1 MDESVNEGMSD
12 KLGNENESSRVE
24 SNDDKKKNVI
34 IIIVDAF
41 RTKNV
46 SLYGYDKVTD
56 KNLNKMAS
64 ESLVFKDFYSS
75 SNATAPSLTS
85 IFTGKYPSN
94 HGIVHQFPYTTEEE
108 FIKLEENKF
117 WLPSFLKDKGYETIA
132 VDWIGLFFKEGFD
145 YYEEKDES
153 VSMMKKFMNLPSVKK
168 FLLGLPNWAYA
179 FGKKMV
185 KTRAS
190 VGFSPA
196 KDTMSLG
203 ISKIKEIEEQGC
215 KKPFFLFMHFWDTH
229 FPFPT
234 TPFNGSEKDDIN
246 EFLDK
251 IENNSQR
258 EYFKKRVT
266 DIGLKSVDDMIDKY
280 DASIT
285 MVDKQIGRLVKY
297 LKRNGKWDDTVLIVL
312 GDHGTNLIDH
322 KVYFSSSS
330 LFDDTL
336 HVPYVMHLPGYSGKK
351 VEGFAQNVDVTPTL
365 LDYLGFSGDKDNGM
379 GRENEGND
387 GMDEGMEMGNKG
399 MDGMEMGDKGMDGRS
414 MLKLVDGGK
423 IRDRVLFFDG
433 LASDI
438 KGVRTK
444 DKKLIVADRN
454 QCNLCKSSHH
464 ESVEE
469 YDLINDP
476 GEKKNVFSGES
487 ELMKYLDGSVVNGVS
502 GNEGDGDKVVK
513 DVEGSDKEV
522 ELSASSTYSSFY

>member
-1 MDESVNEGMSD
+1 MEENVNEETSK
-12 KLGNENESSRVE
+12 KLEGENGSRVNGSE
-24 SNDDKKKNVI
+24 DKKKNVI
-34 IIIVDAF
+34 IVIVDAF

-56 KNLNKMAS
+56 KNLSKMGS
-64 ESLVFKDFYSS
+64 EGLVFKDFYSS

-94 HGIVHQFPYTTEEE
+94 HGIVHQFPYTAEEE
-108 FIKLEENKF
+108 FTKLEENKF
-117 WLPSFLKDKGYETIA
+117 WLPSFLKGKGYETIA

-145 YYEEKDES
+145 YYEEKDDS

-190 VGFSPA
+190 ANFSPA
-196 KDTMSLG
+196 KETMSLG
-203 ISKIKEIEEQGC
+203 ISKIKEIDEQGS

-234 TPFNGSEKDDIN
+234 TPFNGSGKDDIN
-246 EFLDK
+246 EFLGK

-312 GDHGTNLIDH
+312 GDHGTSLVDH

-336 HVPYVMHLPGYSGKK
+336 HVPYVMHLPGYLGKG
-351 VEGFAQNVDVTPTL
+351 VGGFAQNVDITPTL
-365 LDYLGFSGDKDNGM
+365 LDYLGFSGNSDI
-379 GRENEGND
+379 
-387 GMDEGMEMGNKG
+387 DEGIKNE
-399 MDGMEMGDKGMDGRS
+399 MDGKSLLR
-414 MLKLVDGGK
+414 LINGGK

-433 LASDI
+433 LAGDI
-438 KGVRTK
+438 KGVRTF
-444 DKKLIVADRN
+444 DRKLIVADRN

-476 GEKKNVFSGES
+476 REENNVFNGSS
-487 ELMKYLDGSVVNGVS
+487 ELMKFLDGGVDES
-502 GNEGDGDKVVK
+502 EVSSKVVDYVK
-513 DVEGSDKEV
+513 NSDKEV
-522 ELSASSTYSSFY
+522 GLSASSTYSSFY